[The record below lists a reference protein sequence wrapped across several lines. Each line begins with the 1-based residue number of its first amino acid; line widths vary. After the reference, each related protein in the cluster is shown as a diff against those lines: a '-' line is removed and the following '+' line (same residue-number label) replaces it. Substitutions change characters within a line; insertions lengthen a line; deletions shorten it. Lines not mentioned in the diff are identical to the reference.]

1 MEGRVVQR
9 GECAPINSK
18 NYMSIKKEAITKAG
32 EPVSCITII
41 LNTMG
46 IILYS
51 LGYGRK
57 MAQ

>member
-32 EPVSCITII
+32 EPVSFII
-41 LNTMG
+41 LIMMG

>member
-32 EPVSCITII
+32 EPVSFII
-41 LNTMG
+41 LITME

-51 LGYGRK
+51 LGYDRQ